1 MELFTIAVGWLS
13 QNYKELGAGF
23 ALFVVSSAW
32 AISKYLDS
40 RFAKQKTEILAEIQ
54 EFEQKLDQM
63 VIDLQAAED
72 NIVENA
78 HRLDLNEN
86 TVKTL
91 RGIIEDFKTEAAD
104 MKKRS
109 SNMEISLA
117 KMLGA
122 LSRNFE

>member
-1 MELFTIAVGWLS
+1 MELVTFALTWLA
-13 QNYKELGAGF
+13 QNYKELSAGF
-23 ALFVVSSAW
+23 VLFVVITAWSA
-32 AISKYLDS
+32 SKYLDS
-40 RFAKQKTEILAEIQ
+40 RFAKQKKEILESFQ

-72 NIVENA
+72 NIVQNA
-78 HRLDLNEN
+78 HRLDLNQN
-86 TVKTL
+86 TVNTL
-91 RGIIEDFKTEAAD
+91 QGIIEEFKTEAAE

>member
-1 MELFTIAVGWLS
+1 MELVTFALTWLA
-13 QNYKELGAGF
+13 QNYKELSAGF
-23 ALFVVSSAW
+23 VLFVVVTAWSA
-32 AISKYLDS
+32 SKYLDS
-40 RFAKQKTEILAEIQ
+40 RFAKQKKDILGEFQ
-54 EFEQKLDQM
+54 ELEQKLDQM

-72 NIVENA
+72 NIVQNA
-78 HRLDLNEN
+78 HRLDLNIN
-86 TVKTL
+86 TVHTL
-91 RGIIEDFKTEAAD
+91 QGIIEEFKVEAAE